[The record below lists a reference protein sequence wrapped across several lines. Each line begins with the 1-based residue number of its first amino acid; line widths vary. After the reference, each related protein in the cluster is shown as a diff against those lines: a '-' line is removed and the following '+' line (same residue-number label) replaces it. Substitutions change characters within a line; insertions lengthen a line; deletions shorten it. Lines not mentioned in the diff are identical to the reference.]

1 MFHRRHSLSSNSVI
15 RKLTHDSMLGK
26 KFLAYVL
33 VTVLLVV
40 TNYLTKDLK
49 EGSTDLTDG
58 LRIVCITVRKPWQ
71 REYEDDSYF
80 ASAIWK

>member
-15 RKLTHDSMLGK
+15 RKLTRDSVLGK

-33 VTVLLVV
+33 FTVLLAV

-58 LRIVCITVRKPWQ
+58 LRIVHH
-71 REYEDDSYF
+71 
-80 ASAIWK
+80 SAETMAVGV